1 MSAQVVGAGPAV
13 SGRRTAAEDLPV
25 VEAVRTTG
33 KGSSNEPIWVLR
45 RCVFCKRRHSHVA
58 DVTATT
64 MILPAR
70 CNPERFYRLREVSP

>member
-1 MSAQVVGAGPAV
+1 MSAGRKAAG
-13 SGRRTAAEDLPV
+13 DLPV

-33 KGSSNEPIWVLR
+33 KGFADEPVWVVR
-45 RCVFCKRRHSHVA
+45 RCAFCRRRHSHVA

-70 CNPERFYRLREVSP
+70 CNPAKFYRVTEAVPQ

>member
-1 MSAQVVGAGPAV
+1 MPAARVEAGDVMTAVVQV
-13 SGRRTAAEDLPV
+13 PV

-33 KGSSNEPIWVLR
+33 RNFADEAVWVVR
-45 RCVFCKRRHSHVA
+45 RCAFCKRRHSHVA

-70 CNPERFYRLREVSP
+70 CNPARFYRVTEAVAQ